1 MYLPNVGFEPCQA
14 NNFEGKPE
22 SEQGEITDVA
32 SEDTPSEEITISAS
46 SYRYEGSLET
56 WQSLMQ
62 VSTNRSLI

>member
-14 NNFEGKPE
+14 NNFEGNHE

-32 SEDTPSEEITISAS
+32 GGDTSSEEITISAS
-46 SYRYEGSLET
+46 SYRYEGSFKT
-56 WQSLMQ
+56 WQSLVQ